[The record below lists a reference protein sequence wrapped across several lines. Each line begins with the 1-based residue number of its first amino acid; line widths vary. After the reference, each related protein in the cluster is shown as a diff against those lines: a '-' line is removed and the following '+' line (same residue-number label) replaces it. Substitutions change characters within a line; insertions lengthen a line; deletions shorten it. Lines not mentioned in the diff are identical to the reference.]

1 MRSEKPEI
9 NELCSK
15 SNDPQISI
23 LQDTQEKGRV
33 ARMKKRIV
41 VVGAGI
47 VGVSIAWHLARLE
60 FDVTI
65 IEKNEPAL
73 VRPPSEPAML
83 LRAYCS
89 ISAA

>member
-23 LQDTQEKGRV
+23 LQYTQEKGRV

-65 IEKNEPAL
+65 IEKNEPA
-73 VRPPSEPAML
+73 ML

>member
-1 MRSEKPEI
+1 M
-9 NELCSK
+9 
-15 SNDPQISI
+15 
-23 LQDTQEKGRV
+23 

-65 IEKNEPAL
+65 IEKNEPA
-73 VRPPSEPAML
+73 ML